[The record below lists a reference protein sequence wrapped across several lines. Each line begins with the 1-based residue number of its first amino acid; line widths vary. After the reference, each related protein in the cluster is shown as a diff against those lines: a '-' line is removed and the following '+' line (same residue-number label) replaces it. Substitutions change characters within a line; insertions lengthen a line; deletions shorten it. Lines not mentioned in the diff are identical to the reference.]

1 MDNLQRLKEN
11 IMALARIYNNDQLF
25 LTIIH
30 HSINFYNLT
39 ENQLK
44 IIVVIL
50 QNNPQHI
57 RYFFTELLNKLNQTN
72 FRTTFNSLL
81 CNILNFLRQELF
93 NNNNISNFI
102 YILTQPPNDY
112 LSFRYMILDWLSENI
127 SP

>member
-25 LTIIH
+25 LTIIYQ
-30 HSINFYNLT
+30 SIYFYNLT

-81 CNILNFLRQELF
+81 CNILNFLRQEVF